1 MHDLAPVIAV
11 HSFHRGTGKSHLA
24 ANLAALL
31 VRRGLRVGLVDTS
44 LQFPALHLLLR
55 LPAEHAA
62 LPDFATCLLERVAC
76 IAAVRDVTGGLGLDA
91 HGRLFVLPSST
102 SSTRLR
108 QALQQGYH
116 LDWLAHGLHDL
127 THALALDAL
136 ILDTDAGV
144 QPETLTVLAL
154 CDTLLAVLRLD
165 QQDYQGTGVLLDVAR
180 QLAVQRSL
188 LVVNQ
193 APGCYPNSTVIAQVQ
208 QSFGCEVALVLPH
221 LDELAALAS
230 RDLFV
235 LCYPHH
241 PATTALVEL
250 ARQLP

>member
-1 MHDLAPVIAV
+1 MSDRVPVIAV

-24 ANLAALL
+24 ANLAVLL
-31 VRRGLRVGLVDTS
+31 VRRGLRVGLLDTC
-44 LQFPALHLLLR
+44 LQFPAVHLLLR
-55 LPAEHAA
+55 LADAA
-62 LPDFATCLLERVAC
+62 AQPNFATCVLNQTTFVD
-76 IAAVRDVTGGLGLDA
+76 AVQDVTSGLHLDA
-91 HGRLFVLPSST
+91 HGRLFVLPASLDSIQM
-102 SSTRLR
+102 R
-108 QALQQGYH
+108 QVLQQGYT
-116 LDWLAHGLHDL
+116 LEWLAHGARSL
-127 THALALDAL
+127 THELALDAL

-154 CDTLLAVLRLD
+154 CDTLIVLLRLD

-180 QLAVQRSL
+180 QLAVQRCM

-193 APGCYPNSTVIAQVQ
+193 APVRYAADTVAARVQ
-208 QSFGCEVALVLPH
+208 QSLGVEVVAVLPH

-235 LCYPHH
+235 VRYPRH

-250 ARQLP
+250 ARRLPR